1 MFDSASLD
9 SFMVAAILHIKAG
22 DLFAGP
28 QAPATPTPPTPTP
41 TKLCIVEMTYVPSSP
56 LGRQSQS

>member
-28 QAPATPTPPTPTP
+28 QAPATPTPPTPPP
-41 TKLCIVEMTYVPSSP
+41 TKLCSRNDLRT
-56 LGRQSQS
+56 